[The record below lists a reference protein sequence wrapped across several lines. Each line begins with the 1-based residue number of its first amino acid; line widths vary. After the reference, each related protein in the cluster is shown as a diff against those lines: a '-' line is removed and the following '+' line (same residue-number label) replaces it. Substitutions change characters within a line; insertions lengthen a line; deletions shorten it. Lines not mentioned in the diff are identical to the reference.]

1 MGKRSDFERKP
12 RDFYPTPIEAVYPLL
27 EHLEEDFLFAEPC
40 AGDGTLIEH
49 LETKGVCMWASDIEP
64 QAKGIHRSPYDKLGF
79 NELIESNYIITN
91 PPCDRSILHPIIDFF
106 APQMPTWLLFD
117 ADWIHTKQS
126 KPYMEM
132 CHKIVSVG
140 RIKWFG
146 NMTGKDNCA
155 WYLFDK
161 KGVEI
166 FPFEKSYVEF
176 YGRN

>member
-79 NELIESNYIITN
+79 NELIESNYIISN
-91 PPCDRSILHPIIDFF
+91 PPWDRSILHPIIDFF